1 VVDHITIVWL
11 YKERDLKVDTGKE
24 HVAVTE
30 GEHERTADQEQVARD
45 MGFIQ
50 KEDIEGE
57 VEAAASNAIGAA
69 IDPATGWDVTEEP
82 DWARIGLRRHL
93 RDLMDHLGRDEVDR
107 AYKTVF
113 GSLPEGSVNPKM
125 LPTLGELRERRGFSM
140 REFARLTGSSTRAL
154 QDAESGARAP
164 RAETMHKYAKAFG
177 RHPWEVQ
184 EFAWWLLG
192 EGKQVDDQKEEP
204 DE

>member
-1 VVDHITIVWL
+1 M
-11 YKERDLKVDTGKE
+11 
-24 HVAVTE
+24 TE
-30 GEHERTADQEQVARD
+30 GEHKGAADEDQLRRD
-45 MGFIQ
+45 MEFAQREG
-50 KEDIEGE
+50 IESE
-57 VEAAASNAIGAA
+57 VEAAAHNAIGAT
-69 IDPATGWDVTEEP
+69 IDPTTGWDVTEEVT

-107 AYKTVF
+107 AYEMVF
-113 GSLPEGSVNPKM
+113 RSLPSGSVNPKR
-125 LPTLGELRERRGFSM
+125 LPTLGDLRESRGYSM

-184 EFAWWLLG
+184 EFARWLLG
-192 EGKQVDDQKEEP
+192 EGKQEDDQKEEP

>member
-1 VVDHITIVWL
+1 M
-11 YKERDLKVDTGKE
+11 EF
-24 HVAVTE
+24 A
-30 GEHERTADQEQVARD
+30 
-45 MGFIQ
+45 Q
-50 KEDIEGE
+50 KEGIEPE
-57 VEAAASNAIGAA
+57 VEAAAYNAIGAT
-69 IDPATGWDVTEEP
+69 IDPATGWDVTEEVT
-82 DWARIGLRRHL
+82 DWASIGLRRHL

-107 AYKTVF
+107 AYEMVF
-113 GSLPEGSVNPKM
+113 GSLPSGSVNPKR
-125 LPTLGELRERRGFSM
+125 LPTLGELRESRGFSM

-192 EGKQVDDQKEEP
+192 GGKQEDDQKEEP

>member
-1 VVDHITIVWL
+1 LTMSRYVVKYNAEFTGFA
-11 YKERDLKVDTGKE
+11 GKE
-24 HVAVTE
+24 HLTVTE
-30 GEHERTADQEQVARD
+30 GEHERDADQDQLRRD
-45 MGFIQ
+45 MEFIQ
-50 KEDIEGE
+50 KEDIEG
-57 VEAAASNAIGAA
+57 VAEAAAYNTVGAT
-69 IDPATGWDVTEEP
+69 IDPATGWDVTEEVT
-82 DWARIGLRRHL
+82 DWASIGLRRHL

-107 AYKTVF
+107 AYEMVF
-113 GSLPEGSVNPKM
+113 GSLPKGSVNPKS
-125 LPTLGELRERRGFSM
+125 LPTLGELREDRGYSM

-164 RAETMHKYAKAFG
+164 RAETMHKYAKALG
-177 RHPWEVQ
+177 KRPWEVQ

>member
-1 VVDHITIVWL
+1 M
-11 YKERDLKVDTGKE
+11 
-24 HVAVTE
+24 TE
-30 GEHERTADQEQVARD
+30 EEHERAADDEQSRRD
-45 MGFIQ
+45 MEFAQ
-50 KEDIEGE
+50 REDIEG
-57 VEAAASNAIGAA
+57 VAEAAAYNAIGGS
-69 IDPATGWDVTEEP
+69 IDPATGWDVTEEVT
-82 DWARIGLRRHL
+82 DWASIGLRRHL

-113 GSLPEGSVNPKM
+113 RLPPPGMVDPDK
-125 LPTLGELRERRGFSM
+125 LPTLGKLRESRGYSM

-164 RAETMHKYAKAFG
+164 RAETMHKYAKALG
-177 RHPWEVQ
+177 KRPWEVQ